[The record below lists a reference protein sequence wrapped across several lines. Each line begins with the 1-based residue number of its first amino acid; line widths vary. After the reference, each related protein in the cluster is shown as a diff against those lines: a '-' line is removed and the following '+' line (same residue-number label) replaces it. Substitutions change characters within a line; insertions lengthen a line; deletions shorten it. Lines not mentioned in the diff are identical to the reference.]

1 MKNFYLIYGIDRS
14 IIDNELDK
22 LLKKL
27 KIDDVVKYRI
37 PDTKIE
43 DIIEDA
49 SIVGMF
55 SSQKVIVVED
65 ATFFN
70 ANKTI
75 DNLSLLEEY
84 LEHYNKDNYIIFID
98 NKDKID
104 TRKKIT
110 KKIKDIGEIISCNKE
125 DREYFKSFINNYLQD
140 RGYKLDSIDYFLDY
154 VGMDLNNMKT
164 ELDKLFMY
172 KLEDKVIHNEDIKNI
187 CLRNYQDDIFT
198 LTDAIIAKDTTK
210 ALEFTDMFL
219 NNGYEEMQLIF
230 LFASQFRFLFQV
242 KRLANKNKNY
252 KEIAQILEVNPY
264 RVKFSLAKV
273 ARYTE
278 DMILDELEKLAK
290 MDTLI
295 KSGKMNKH
303 LALEMYILG
312 NSL

>member
-1 MKNFYLIYGIDRS
+1 MKNFYLIYGIDKS

-55 SSQKVIVVED
+55 SSQKVIVVEN
-65 ATFFN
+65 AVFFN

-84 LEHYNKDNYIIFID
+84 LEHYNKDNYMIFID

-110 KKIKDIGEIISCNKE
+110 KKIKEIGEIISCNKE
-125 DREYFKSFINNYLQD
+125 DREYFKSFINTYLQD
-140 RGYKLDSIDYFLDY
+140 GGYKLDDVDYFLDY

-172 KLEDKVIHNEDIKNI
+172 KLEDKVIHNEDIKSI

-210 ALEFTDMFL
+210 ALEFANMFL

>member
-55 SSQKVIVVED
+55 SSQKVIVVEN

-110 KKIKDIGEIISCNKE
+110 KKLKEIGEIISCNKE

-140 RGYKLDSIDYFLDY
+140 SGYKLDSIDYFLDY

-210 ALEFTDMFL
+210 ALEFANMFL

>member
-55 SSQKVIVVED
+55 SSQKVIVVEN

-84 LEHYNKDNYIIFID
+84 LEHY

-140 RGYKLDSIDYFLDY
+140 SGYKLDSIDYFLDY

-252 KEIAQILEVNPY
+252 KEIARILEVNPY

>member
-55 SSQKVIVVED
+55 SSQKVIVVEN

-125 DREYFKSFINNYLQD
+125 DREYFKSFINNYFQD
-140 RGYKLDSIDYFLDY
+140 SGYKLDSIDYFLDY

>member
-55 SSQKVIVVED
+55 SSRKVIVVEN

-140 RGYKLDSIDYFLDY
+140 SGYKLDSIDYFLDY

-210 ALEFTDMFL
+210 ALEFANMFL

>member
-55 SSQKVIVVED
+55 SSQKVIVVEN

-140 RGYKLDSIDYFLDY
+140 SGYKLDSIDYFLDY

-172 KLEDKVIHNEDIKNI
+172 KLEDKVIYNEDIKNI

>member
-55 SSQKVIVVED
+55 SSQKVIVVEN
-65 ATFFN
+65 AVFFN

-75 DNLSLLEEY
+75 DNISLLEEY
-84 LEHYNKDNYIIFID
+84 LEHYNKDNYMIFID

-110 KKIKDIGEIISCNKE
+110 KKLKEIGEIISCNKE

-140 RGYKLDSIDYFLDY
+140 GGYKLDDVDYFLDY

-172 KLEDKVIHNEDIKNI
+172 KLEDKVIYNEDIKSI

-210 ALEFTDMFL
+210 ALEFANMFL

-312 NSL
+312 KSL

>member
-140 RGYKLDSIDYFLDY
+140 SGYKLDSIDYFLDY

-210 ALEFTDMFL
+210 ALEFANMFL

>member
-55 SSQKVIVVED
+55 SSQKVIVVEN

-140 RGYKLDSIDYFLDY
+140 SGYKLDSIDYFLDY

-210 ALEFTDMFL
+210 ALEFTNMFL

>member
-55 SSQKVIVVED
+55 SSQKVIVVEN

-140 RGYKLDSIDYFLDY
+140 SGYKLDSIDYFLDY

-210 ALEFTDMFL
+210 ALDFTDMFL

>member
-55 SSQKVIVVED
+55 SSQKVIVVEN

-140 RGYKLDSIDYFLDY
+140 SGYKLDSIDYFLDY

-210 ALEFTDMFL
+210 ALKFTDMFL

>member
-55 SSQKVIVVED
+55 SSRKVIVVEN

-140 RGYKLDSIDYFLDY
+140 SGYKLDSIDYFLDY

-210 ALEFTDMFL
+210 ALKFTDMFL

>member
-55 SSQKVIVVED
+55 SSQKVIVVEN

-84 LEHYNKDNYIIFID
+84 LEHYNKDNYMIFID

-140 RGYKLDSIDYFLDY
+140 SGYKLDSIDYFLDY

-210 ALEFTDMFL
+210 ALEFANMFL

>member
-1 MKNFYLIYGIDRS
+1 MKIFYFIYGIDRS

-55 SSQKVIVVED
+55 SSQKVIVVEN

-140 RGYKLDSIDYFLDY
+140 SGYKLDSIDYFLDY

-252 KEIAQILEVNPY
+252 KEIARILEVNPY

>member
-55 SSQKVIVVED
+55 SSQKVIVVEN

-104 TRKKIT
+104 TRKNIT

-140 RGYKLDSIDYFLDY
+140 SGYKLDSIDYFLDY

-210 ALEFTDMFL
+210 ALEFTNMFL

>member
-55 SSQKVIVVED
+55 SSQKVIVVEN

>member
-1 MKNFYLIYGIDRS
+1 MKNFYLIYGIDKS

-55 SSQKVIVVED
+55 SSQKVIVVEN

-140 RGYKLDSIDYFLDY
+140 SGYKLDSIDYFLDY

>member
-55 SSQKVIVVED
+55 SSQKVIVVEN
-65 ATFFN
+65 AVFFN

-140 RGYKLDSIDYFLDY
+140 SGYKLDSIDYFLDY

>member
-55 SSQKVIVVED
+55 SSQKVIVVEN
-65 ATFFN
+65 AVFFN

-75 DNLSLLEEY
+75 DNISLLEEY
-84 LEHYNKDNYIIFID
+84 LEHYNKDNYMIFID

-110 KKIKDIGEIISCNKE
+110 KKLKEIGEIISCNKE

-140 RGYKLDSIDYFLDY
+140 SGYKLDDVDYFLDY

-172 KLEDKVIHNEDIKNI
+172 KLEDKVIYNEDIKSI

-210 ALEFTDMFL
+210 ALEFANMFL

-312 NSL
+312 KSL

>member
-55 SSQKVIVVED
+55 SSQKVIVVEN

-140 RGYKLDSIDYFLDY
+140 SGYKLDSIDYFLDY

-210 ALEFTDMFL
+210 ALEFTNMFL

-252 KEIAQILEVNPY
+252 KEIARILEVNPY

>member
-55 SSQKVIVVED
+55 SSQKVIVVEN

-140 RGYKLDSIDYFLDY
+140 SGYKLDSIDYFLDY

-252 KEIAQILEVNPY
+252 KEIARILEVNPY
-264 RVKFSLAKV
+264 RVKVSLAKV

>member
-55 SSQKVIVVED
+55 SSQKVIVVEN

-140 RGYKLDSIDYFLDY
+140 SGYKLDSIDYFLDY

-219 NNGYEEMQLIF
+219 IMATKRCNLYFYLIVN
-230 LFASQFRFLFQV
+230 FAFCF
-242 KRLANKNKNY
+242 
-252 KEIAQILEVNPY
+252 
-264 RVKFSLAKV
+264 
-273 ARYTE
+273 
-278 DMILDELEKLAK
+278 KLK
-290 MDTLI
+290 D
-295 KSGKMNKH
+295 
-303 LALEMYILG
+303 
-312 NSL
+312 

>member
-55 SSQKVIVVED
+55 SSQKVIVVEN

-140 RGYKLDSIDYFLDY
+140 SGYKLDSIDYFLDY

-252 KEIAQILEVNPY
+252 KEIARILEVNPY

-273 ARYTE
+273 ARYT
-278 DMILDELEKLAK
+278 
-290 MDTLI
+290 
-295 KSGKMNKH
+295 
-303 LALEMYILG
+303 
-312 NSL
+312 

>member
-55 SSQKVIVVED
+55 SSQKVIVVEN

-140 RGYKLDSIDYFLDY
+140 SGYKLDSIDYFLDY

-164 ELDKLFMY
+164 ELYKLFMY

>member
-1 MKNFYLIYGIDRS
+1 M
-14 IIDNELDK
+14 
-22 LLKKL
+22 
-27 KIDDVVKYRI
+27 
-37 PDTKIE
+37 
-43 DIIEDA
+43 
-49 SIVGMF
+49 
-55 SSQKVIVVED
+55 
-65 ATFFN
+65 
-70 ANKTI
+70 
-75 DNLSLLEEY
+75 
-84 LEHYNKDNYIIFID
+84 
-98 NKDKID
+98 
-104 TRKKIT
+104 
-110 KKIKDIGEIISCNKE
+110 
-125 DREYFKSFINNYLQD
+125 QD
-140 RGYKLDSIDYFLDY
+140 SGYKLDSIDYFLDY

>member
-55 SSQKVIVVED
+55 SSQKVIVVEN

-140 RGYKLDSIDYFLDY
+140 SGYKLDSIDYFLDY

>member
-55 SSQKVIVVED
+55 SSQKVIVVEN

-110 KKIKDIGEIISCNKE
+110 KKIKYIGEIISCNKE

-140 RGYKLDSIDYFLDY
+140 SGYKLDSIDYFLDY

>member
-14 IIDNELDK
+14 IIDNELNK

-55 SSQKVIVVED
+55 SSQKVIVVEN
-65 ATFFN
+65 AVFFN

-84 LEHYNKDNYIIFID
+84 LEHYNKDNYMIFIG

-110 KKIKDIGEIISCNKE
+110 KKLKEIGEIISCNKE

-140 RGYKLDSIDYFLDY
+140 GGYKLDDVDYFLDY

-172 KLEDKVIHNEDIKNI
+172 KLEDKVIYNEDIKSI

-198 LTDAIIAKDTTK
+198 LTDAIIAKDTIK
-210 ALEFTDMFL
+210 ALKFANMFL

>member
-55 SSQKVIVVED
+55 SSQKVIVVEN

-140 RGYKLDSIDYFLDY
+140 SGYKLDSIDYFLDY

-210 ALEFTDMFL
+210 AWEFTDMFL

>member
-55 SSQKVIVVED
+55 SSQKVIVVEN

-140 RGYKLDSIDYFLDY
+140 SGYKLDSIDYFLDY

-187 CLRNYQDDIFT
+187 CLRNYQDDIFN

-252 KEIAQILEVNPY
+252 KEIARILEVNPY

>member
-55 SSQKVIVVED
+55 SSQKVIVVEN

-140 RGYKLDSIDYFLDY
+140 SGYKLDSIDYFLDY

-252 KEIAQILEVNPY
+252 KEIARILEVNPY

>member
-55 SSQKVIVVED
+55 SSQKVIVVEN
-65 ATFFN
+65 AVFFN

-84 LEHYNKDNYIIFID
+84 LEHYNKDNYMIFID

-140 RGYKLDSIDYFLDY
+140 SGYKLDSIDYFLDY

-210 ALEFTDMFL
+210 ALEFANMFL